1 MNLEKLIEIRHD
13 LLKGVESYSIND
25 VMWAI
30 NDLDTLIFKERNLL
44 DLKEDVLREVDK
56 YTATPEEPKRE
67 FKVGDTVR
75 ITGNKTYHSI
85 PLETVCVLE
94 GKHVLNDCWLV
105 WHLGRRWGIL
115 ESDMEHYH

>member
-56 YTATPEEPKRE
+56 YKATTEEPKRE
-67 FKVGDTVR
+67 FKERDIVR
-75 ITGNKTYHSI
+75 ITGNNTYHCI

-94 GKHVLNDCWLV
+94 FKNTLGGWLI
-105 WHLGRRWGIL
+105 WHSGRRYGVL
-115 ESDMEHYH
+115 ESDMEHTT